1 MGYAYKYIGYQ
12 PACEQTVKVR
22 EITPILEKSGTRLK
36 EKVAIVTGG
45 GSRAGCADGTGLATA
60 VLFAKQGAKV
70 LVVDTDAD
78 NAGRTV
84 AAIKD
89 AGGETS
95 AFIADVTRSADCK
108 AMVETAIERFA
119 HLDILF
125 NNVGISGIGNPGT
138 VLDVK
143 EDGWER
149 MMDVNLKSMMLTCKY
164 ALPAMLETGGGSIIN
179 ISSIAALRSPNM
191 TPEVAYAAS
200 KGAVISLTRN
210 MAVHHGRDGIRVNC
224 IVPGYL
230 YASMV
235 SNIADEYRELRRR
248 TVPLGTEGTAWDVAW
263 AAVFLASDES
273 RWISGVALPVDAALL
288 ATTPLTM
295 LKHLR

>member
-1 MGYAYKYIGYQ
+1 M
-12 PACEQTVKVR
+12 
-22 EITPILEKSGTRLK
+22 
-36 EKVAIVTGG
+36 
-45 GSRAGCADGTGLATA
+45 
-60 VLFAKQGAKV
+60 
-70 LVVDTDAD
+70 VDVDAD

-95 AFIADVTRSADCK
+95 AFVADVTRSADCN
-108 AMVETAIERFA
+108 AMVETAIERFG
-119 HLDILF
+119 HLNILF

-138 VLDVK
+138 VLDVE

-149 MMDVNLKSMMLTCKY
+149 MMEVNLKSMMLTCKY
-164 ALPAMLETGGGSIIN
+164 ALPTMIEAGGGSIIN

-200 KGAVISLTRN
+200 KGAVISLSRN

-235 SNIADEYRELRRR
+235 SNIAHEYRELRRR

-273 RWISGVALPVDAALL
+273 RWISGVALPVDAGLL